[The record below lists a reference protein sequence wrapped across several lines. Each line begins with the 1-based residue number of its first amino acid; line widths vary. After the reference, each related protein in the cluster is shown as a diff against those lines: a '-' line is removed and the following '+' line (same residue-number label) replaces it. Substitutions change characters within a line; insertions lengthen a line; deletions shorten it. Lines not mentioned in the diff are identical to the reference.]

1 MEAQSKLV
9 AQLEKTVKELRPKV
23 EYLIEKINIQ
33 GKNQDEEEGGRNLFT
48 IKTSGVSV
56 KEHPLKGNYEGNND
70 EAKATDKPYEIN
82 QGIGQEKEW

>member
-1 MEAQSKLV
+1 MF
-9 AQLEKTVKELRPKV
+9 
-23 EYLIEKINIQ
+23 NI
-33 GKNQDEEEGGRNLFT
+33 K
-48 IKTSGVSV
+48 KSVVSV